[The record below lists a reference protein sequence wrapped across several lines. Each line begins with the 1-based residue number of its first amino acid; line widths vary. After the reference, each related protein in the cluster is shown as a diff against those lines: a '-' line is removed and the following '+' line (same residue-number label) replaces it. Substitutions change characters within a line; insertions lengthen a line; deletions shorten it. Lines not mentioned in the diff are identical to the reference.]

1 MMAFLK
7 RHILWILLAG
17 SLAFNGF
24 FALGF
29 IQARNMVQKFQSPQ
43 GRAEILAERLKLTPE
58 QKKVFWREGQAI
70 ARQGLEIAKEL
81 EKVNN
86 RFFAE
91 VLKENPDREVIF
103 QILGQTN
110 DDRARLTRIR
120 TEHWMIIMRS
130 LRPEQRQLFVD
141 LIRSK
146 SFR

>member
-1 MMAFLK
+1 MTAFLK

-58 QKKVFWREGQAI
+58 QKTLFWRESRVI
-70 ARQGLEIAKEL
+70 ARQGFEIAKEL
-81 EKVNN
+81 EKVTN

-91 VLKENPDREVIF
+91 VQKENPDREVIF
-103 QILGQTN
+103 QILSQTN

-141 LIRSK
+141 LIRAK
-146 SFR
+146 SFP

>member
-7 RHILWILLAG
+7 RYLLWILLAG

-58 QKKVFWREGQAI
+58 QKTVFWREGRAI
-70 ARQGLEIAKEL
+70 ARQGLEIAQEL
-81 EKVNN
+81 EKDQH

-91 VLKENPDREVIF
+91 VQKDNPDREVIL
-103 QILGQTN
+103 QILNQTN
-110 DDRARLTRIR
+110 DERARLTRIR

-130 LRPEQRQLFVD
+130 LKPEQRQLFVD
-141 LIRSK
+141 LIRSR
-146 SFR
+146 SFP

>member
-1 MMAFLK
+1 MTAFLK

-58 QKKVFWREGQAI
+58 QKTLFWRESRVI
-70 ARQGLEIAKEL
+70 ARQGFEIAKEL
-81 EKVNN
+81 EKVTN

-91 VLKENPDREVIF
+91 VQKENPDREVIF
-103 QILGQTN
+103 QILSQTN
-110 DDRARLTRIR
+110 HDRARLTRIR

-141 LIRSK
+141 LIRAK
-146 SFR
+146 SFP

>member
-29 IQARNMVQKFQSPQ
+29 IQARNMVEKFQSPK

-58 QKKVFWREGQAI
+58 QKKVFWREGMAI
-70 ARQGLEIAKEL
+70 ARQGMEIAKEL
-81 EKVNN
+81 EKDQN

-91 VLKENPDREVIF
+91 VLKENPDREIIF
-103 QILGQTN
+103 QILSQTN
-110 DDRARLTRIR
+110 DERARLTRIR
-120 TEHWMIIMRS
+120 TEHWMVIMQS
-130 LRPEQRQLFVD
+130 LRPEQRRLFVD
-141 LIRSK
+141 LIRS
-146 SFR
+146 RLLP